1 MRAVR
6 PIESIGGGCGPAG
19 DAAVLAARPLAGGL
33 ESPPGTGDRMA
44 APSCR
49 ALSGSFRIDV
59 ARQLPLDL
67 GTPPP
72 ATFDTFVVGANRELV
87 ARLQQLAAACADH
100 VGGGAPAAV
109 PADRAY
115 YLWGEGGSGRTHLL
129 HALCHAAAPGAA
141 RLLRP
146 RSPLS
151 SFVFDP
157 KVRIY
162 AIDDCDRL
170 PAARQ
175 IAAFNLFNEVQAS
188 PDAVFIASGKAAP
201 MQLDLRD
208 DLRTRLAWGLVYR
221 VEPLTD
227 EQKAAALT
235 MAARE
240 RGLSLAADVPFYL
253 LNHFQRDMPSLM
265 AQLDALDRF
274 SLERQRAI
282 TLPLL
287 RTMLLSDEG
296 ADAGPQAP
304 STLK

>member
-1 MRAVR
+1 MR
-6 PIESIGGGCGPAG
+6 I
-19 DAAVLAARPLAGGL
+19 LTHAR
-33 ESPPGTGDRMA
+33 
-44 APSCR
+44 R
-49 ALSGSFRIDV
+49 ALLAFFRIDV

-72 ATFDTFVVGANRELV
+72 ATFDSFVVGSNHELV
-87 ARLQQLAAACADH
+87 ARLLQLAAACTD
-100 VGGGAPAAV
+100 PLDNDAATV
-109 PADRAY
+109 VATDRAY
-115 YLWGEGGSGRTHLL
+115 YLWGETGSGCTHLL
-129 HALCHAAAPGAA
+129 HALCHAAAPGTA
-141 RLLRP
+141 RLLHP
-146 RSPLS
+146 RSPLA

-157 KVRIY
+157 AVRLY

-188 PDAVFIASGKAAP
+188 ADAIFIASGKAAP
-201 MQLDLRD
+201 MCLALRD

-221 VEPLTD
+221 VAPLTD
-227 EQKAAALT
+227 EQKAKALT
-235 MAARE
+235 LAAHK
-240 RGLSLAADVPFYL
+240 RGLTLAADVSHYL

-265 AQLDALDRF
+265 AQLEALDRF

-287 RTMLLSDEG
+287 RTMLLSNEG

-304 STLK
+304 SSLK